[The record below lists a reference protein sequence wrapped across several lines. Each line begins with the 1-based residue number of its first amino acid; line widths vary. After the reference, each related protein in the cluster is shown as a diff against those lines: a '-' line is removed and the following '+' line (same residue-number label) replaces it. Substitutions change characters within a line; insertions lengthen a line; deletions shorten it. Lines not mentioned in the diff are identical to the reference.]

1 MYCIPDFDPGTK
13 IGKKDYDSAPRA
25 ELVAGA
31 AGPLSCLKQRVEK
44 WFR

>member
-1 MYCIPDFDPGTK
+1 MYCITDFNPGTK
-13 IGKKDYDSAPRA
+13 IEKKDYDSAPRA

-31 AGPLSCLKQRVEK
+31 AGPLFCLKQTEEK